1 MKKEFVLRG
10 QTPDAGEEVL
20 NFSGHKKGYAYKM
33 TEFKLYPSS
42 AIGTA
47 NDEMSAT
54 ISAGKTGIDPTAPN
68 FNDEALVATALSFLG
83 DGPRD
88 GPTDYSVINETF
100 LITQNLILKVKN
112 TNAGSPINW
121 QCKFESVKM
130 SKSQEAVTNYKQF
143 MISDD

>member
-42 AIGTA
+42 AIGIA

-100 LITQNLILKVKN
+100 LITQNLILKVKIQMQVRQLIGN
-112 TNAGSPINW
+112 VNLNLLKCLNLKKQLQTTNSL
-121 QCKFESVKM
+121 
-130 SKSQEAVTNYKQF
+130 
-143 MISDD
+143 